1 MHYAAII
8 GDSEFPVEISE
19 LSPGHYRVVIDGHI
33 HDVDAQFISPTTLS
47 ILEKNKSQKIE
58 TEENPQGGMNLR
70 VHGQILHVE
79 MLNMR
84 ALRLRRAQD
93 ATATFDGPLTINS
106 PMPGKI
112 VKVLVKE
119 NQEVNEGDGLLIIE
133 AMKMENELRAP
144 KAGIIKTIQAVEG
157 ATVESGSALCVVD

>member
-8 GDSEFPVEISE
+8 NNTEFPIEISE
-19 LSPGHYRVVIDGHI
+19 LSPGHYRVVIDGQI
-33 HDVDAQFISPTTLS
+33 HDVDAQFISATTLS
-47 ILEKNKSQKIE
+47 ILENNASQRIE

-70 VHGQILHVE
+70 VHGQIVHLE
-79 MLNMR
+79 MLDMR

-106 PMPGKI
+106 PMPGKV
-112 VKVLVKE
+112 VKILVKE

-144 KAGIIKTIQAVEG
+144 KSGIVKTIQAVEG
-157 ATVESGSALCVVD
+157 ATVESGAALCIVD

>member
-1 MHYAAII
+1 MHYAAIT

-79 MLNMR
+79 MLDMR